1 MFKKRKTIKQVE
13 EGNEL
18 APKFD
23 QNGFIPVVTTDAK
36 SGVVLMHAYMND
48 EALKKTISTKEAHYY
63 SRSRKCLWHKGAT
76 SGLVQDVK
84 NIDLMKKA
92 LDIKPLTEEIKEKFR
107 ERLMKLGDFSSL

>member
-36 SGVVLMHAYMND
+36 SGIVLFKAFICSVSSSSITFILY
-48 EALKKTISTKEAHYY
+48 LKAS
-63 SRSRKCLWHKGAT
+63 
-76 SGLVQDVK
+76 VK
-84 NIDLMKKA
+84 LICFL
-92 LDIKPLTEEIKEKFR
+92 
-107 ERLMKLGDFSSL
+107 